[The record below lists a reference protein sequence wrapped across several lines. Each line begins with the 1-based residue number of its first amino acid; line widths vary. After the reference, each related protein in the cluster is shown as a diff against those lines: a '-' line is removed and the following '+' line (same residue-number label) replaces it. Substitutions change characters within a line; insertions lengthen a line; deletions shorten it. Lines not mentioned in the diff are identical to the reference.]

1 MRTRS
6 GVSLAE
12 VLVATVLLAVGIG
25 GALSALAA
33 AARLRAQASRSEAV
47 AEAADAR
54 VQWFASQGCLAP
66 DTVLRS
72 ADGAIVEEVWRIAR
86 DSAGVQLDGAARLG
100 SGARAARLAIAA
112 RRGCP

>member
-12 VLVATVLLAVGIG
+12 VRVAPVLLAVGIG

-72 ADGAIVEEVWRIAR
+72 LEGAPVEEVWRVAR
-86 DSAGVQLDGAARLG
+86 DSAGVQLDGTARR
-100 SGARAARLAIAA
+100 GAGTRTVRLTVAA